1 MTDTSVL
8 NSRDDPD
15 DQAPPPT
22 WTPPTDRPSALS
34 GIAQRAAPQ
43 QPPVWQRGMGRTD
56 QPTTVASLGQ
66 PPQAPPPPQVAP
78 VAPQPPP
85 APPQTVRPKPQ
96 PWSPQPP
103 KPQPSPPGTPQL
115 SPTGAPPPIRSFS
128 PYIPAQ
134 PIRDHNDWGQPQ
146 PFAREPQSFEVPGIY
161 HGVGQFFGGN
171 GSAITAL
178 LGSGLVR
185 NSSAFMKS
193 YMQGA
198 EFASKQ
204 RREDMQDHAMEL
216 DQKQQEETD
225 AYAEVFNTYNAV
237 GYKPVNGVRIED
249 AIGRV
254 AMRYGDQNMQAVLAQ
269 GPGAAY
275 KLLQNRDAKWQDLH
289 AGNTK
294 AKDTSAEDALW
305 GLTPAQPAGEGE
317 NASGLPATLGA
328 PSSSAAAPSLGAAP
342 PSGQPTAA
350 KPGAEPGAP
359 SDEPPDTPIEGG
371 AVSVFKGI
379 EPGAYVPA
387 DVKNRMAVR
396 ANEMKN
402 QVRQILKDP
411 NVTPD
416 QVVPEVRRKLG
427 SDVADEL
434 QAYMDYR
441 RGPGVSGQSSGGK
454 EQEYWNTLGTLAS
467 KAKPGDPAKGVAGW
481 SQSNF
486 AAISKF
492 KSNTQIQNA
501 IGRAV
506 TVTTTGDQ
514 ILADVQQLPPE
525 ASSEDTLTRA
535 FENIKDGKSAD
546 PRYVALYNDWLKYNQ
561 ETNVLIRGG
570 QGGIT
575 ETEMATQMVPS
586 ILGRPEDYRTVVVHD
601 AEMAASRLGQYENQW
616 KQYGSPDPMPGTD
629 EFARGELH
637 RISSIEPVHNLEPG
651 QTVETDHGTMRWKGP
666 YDAKGHLHTDPTDN
680 WELVR

>member
-22 WTPPTDRPSALS
+22 WKPPGPPSALS
-34 GIAQRAAPQ
+34 GIAQRAAP

-56 QPTTVASLGQ
+56 QPTTVASLGPQ
-66 PPQAPPPPQVAP
+66 PQAPQPPQVAP
-78 VAPQPPP
+78 VAPQPPA

-103 KPQPSPPGTPQL
+103 KPAPSPLGTPEL

-134 PIRDHNDWGQPQ
+134 PIRDHSDWGQPQ

-178 LGSGLVR
+178 LGSGLVK
-185 NSSAFMKS
+185 NSGAFMKS

-294 AKDTSAEDALW
+294 AKDTSADAALW

-317 NASGLPATLGA
+317 DASGLPATLGA
-328 PSSSAAAPSLGAAP
+328 PASSAAAPSLGAEP
-342 PSGQPTAA
+342 PPAAA
-350 KPGAEPGAP
+350 KSGAAPGAA

-396 ANEMKN
+396 ANEMKG

-411 NVTPD
+411 SITPD

-467 KAKPGDPAKGVAGW
+467 KAKPGDPAHGVAGW

-492 KSNTQIQNA
+492 KSNNQIQNA

-514 ILADVQQLPPE
+514 ILNDVEQLPPE
-525 ASSEDTLTRA
+525 AHSGNALSEA
-535 FENIKDGKSAD
+535 FGKIKDGAFTGD
-546 PRYVALYNDWLKYNQ
+546 QRYVALYNDWLKYNQ

-575 ETEMATQMVPS
+575 ETEASVNIVPP
-586 ILGRPEDYRTVVVHD
+586 LFGNPADYRTVVVHD

-637 RISSIEPVHNLEPG
+637 RISSLEPIHNLQPG
-651 QTVETDHGTMRWKGP
+651 GTVEGADGVTRRWLGP
-666 YDAKGHLHTDPTDN
+666 YDEKGHLRTNPAKN
-680 WELVR
+680 WEPVT